1 MGWLEGN
8 SETVVIWKVMR
19 NIGGIWEMETALIL
33 EVMEM
38 EDKMDVSY
46 RGWAANAI
54 YSIFLHMLP
63 AMSVYKVK

>member
-1 MGWLEGN
+1 
-8 SETVVIWKVMR
+8 
-19 NIGGIWEMETALIL
+19 METALIS

-38 EDKMDVSY
+38 EDKMDISY
-46 RGWAANAI
+46 RGWAANAT